1 MGDVSLPCKAEWTP
15 EQHRPSVS
23 KEPPCTAIQGPTR
36 DAHKPQPRARVKSDL
51 RELRARVYL
60 VLWRVAQRP
69 ERDVCRIVRRTA
81 LSYATSGGSRARD
94 VGGDSEF
101 ADADI
106 RR

>member
-1 MGDVSLPCKAEWTP
+1 
-15 EQHRPSVS
+15 
-23 KEPPCTAIQGPTR
+23 
-36 DAHKPQPRARVKSDL
+36 
-51 RELRARVYL
+51 
-60 VLWRVAQRP
+60 
-69 ERDVCRIVRRTA
+69 VCRIVRRTA